1 MECSIHS
8 PELLVSL
15 SVVKSHHYGAAVPH
29 YAAAGAH
36 YSDYTDAYYDG
47 HYY

>member
-1 MECSIHS
+1 MVNS

-29 YAAAGAH
+29 YGG

-47 HYY
+47 QYY